1 MRGLVMLLAV
11 VTLVGC
17 MHRTSSPF
25 RSVRQRFAAVIH
37 SGAIKVDANAAVA
50 AASQPPPAPAEPAP
64 RAEPARDRPPPRTQ
78 PAAELPVHRT
88 AAARPTV
95 FVLRGQTQA
104 GAGVCEP
111 FATSDACTSACT
123 AKLRPNMLAAPG
135 PTSLTSCACL
145 EQDSGC

>member
-1 MRGLVMLLAV
+1 MRGLVILLAA

-17 MHRTSSPF
+17 MPRTSNPF
-25 RSVRQRFAAVIH
+25 RSARQRFAAVIH
-37 SGAIKVDANAAVA
+37 SGAIKVDANAAVT
-50 AASQPPPAPAEPAP
+50 AASQPPPAPAP
-64 RAEPARDRPPPRTQ
+64 RAEPARDRPQPRPAQ
-78 PAAELPVHRT
+78 PELPVHRT
-88 AAARPTV
+88 AAPRPTV

-145 EQDSGC
+145 EQDAGC